1 MFFILRFHTASK
13 IKGWFIR
20 SSKLRKSILIYFIIL
35 NYAYV
40 RIEKLK
46 QELLYLT

>member
-13 IKGWFIR
+13 IKAWFIR
-20 SSKLRKSILIYFIIL
+20 SSKIGKNIYFSIL

-40 RIEKLK
+40 GIEKLK